1 MIWIS
6 VDYRSFDW
14 DLFVEEKRERE
25 NVDILGLNIL
35 NLILLMLINLSMLLV
50 NLKGLSYE
58 VVNIKDKMKKRFY
71 F

>member
-1 MIWIS
+1 M
-6 VDYRSFDW
+6 
-14 DLFVEEKRERE
+14 EEKRERE

-35 NLILLMLINLSMLLV
+35 NLILLMLINLLMLLV

>member
-25 NVDILGLNIL
+25 NVDILGLNYF
-35 NLILLMLINLSMLLV
+35 V
-50 NLKGLSYE
+50 NVIGE
-58 VVNIKDKMKKRFY
+58 FKRFKLWSG
-71 F
+71 